1 MGKKER
7 NEKKKAK
14 HEAKK
19 EESKKEEEG
28 KGKGKGVDSNLDKL
42 MNPCERQE
50 MTQKETFDAVCELT
64 ARGDG
69 ALIGNH
75 IPAAFARFIVANR
88 PKP

>member
-1 MGKKER
+1 LKKAIEYLSIDENMGKKER

-14 HEAKK
+14 HDAKK
-19 EESKKEEEG
+19 E
-28 KGKGKGVDSNLDKL
+28 VDSNLDKL
-42 MNPCERQE
+42 MDPQRRQE
-50 MTQKETFDAVCELT
+50 MTQKETFDAACELT

-75 IPAAFARFIVANR
+75 VPAAFARFIVANR